1 MKFDIEINNLSLKYK
16 KFEALKNISFTLED
30 GKIYGLIG
38 RNGAG
43 KTSLLS
49 LIASLR
55 EATEG
60 SIKIAGENAFENAK
74 IMQNVAFVHETNYSE
89 EGYKVLKFLALATQ
103 FYPNF
108 DQKYADYLIKRFK
121 LPTNKPVSK
130 LSKGMQSVLDVIIG
144 LASRAPIT
152 IFDEAYL
159 GMDAPTRKIFYQ
171 ELLEDQ
177 EKYPRIII
185 LSTHLVSEMDFLFD
199 EVLILHKGSLLV
211 KEDYETLVS
220 RGATIT
226 GSASDVDAF
235 VDGKRVIGT
244 QQLGDTK
251 AVTIYEENMDE
262 IEKEAR
268 RNGLFVGPISLQDLF
283 IYLTDD
289 EEVA

>member
-1 MKFDIEINNLSLKYK
+1 MKFDIELKNVSLKYK
-16 KFEALKNISFTLED
+16 KFEALKNISFNLED

-49 LIASLR
+49 LLASLR

-60 SIKIAGENAFENAK
+60 SIKIAGENPFENAK
-74 IMQNVAFVHETNYSE
+74 IMPNVTFVHETNHAEDGS
-89 EGYKVLKFLALATQ
+89 KVNKYLALTTQ

-108 DQKYADYLIKRFK
+108 DQTYADYLIKRFK
-121 LPTNKPVSK
+121 LPTNKQVNK

-171 ELLEDQ
+171 EVLADQ

-185 LSTHLVSEMDFLFD
+185 MSTHLVSEMDFLFD

-211 KEDYETLVS
+211 KEDYETFVS

-235 VDGKRVIGT
+235 VAGKRVIGT
-244 QQLGDTK
+244 QQLGNTK
-251 AVTIYEENMDE
+251 AATIYEENMEE
-262 IEKEAR
+262 IEEAAR
-268 RNGLFVGPISLQDLF
+268 RNGLSVGPISLQDLF